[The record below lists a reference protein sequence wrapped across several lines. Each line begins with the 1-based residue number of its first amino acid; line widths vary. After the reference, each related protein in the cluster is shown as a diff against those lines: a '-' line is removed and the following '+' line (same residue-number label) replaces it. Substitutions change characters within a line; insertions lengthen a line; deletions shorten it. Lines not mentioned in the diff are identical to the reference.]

1 MFERNCL
8 CTDSTIAKE
17 MSVCGRYESNRP
29 KELLR
34 TCNTEHKNSR
44 HRLGSTSCAAQP
56 LGYIHVPSLPE
67 VSQVLR
73 SSNVLCKAYLP
84 SDEHS
89 PSGCRTLQRHISFPK
104 NKTAVP
110 ETLRIDACFAR
121 PPCQS
126 SATALPDRS
135 PQQVYLRGGRR
146 LYLFKSLQWW
156 TKVDKM
162 DKCVKR

>member
-34 TCNTEHKNSR
+34 TCKTEHKNSR
-44 HRLGSTSCAAQP
+44 HRQGSTSCAALP

-67 VSQVLR
+67 VPQVLR
-73 SSNVLCKAYLP
+73 SSNVLCKTYLP

-104 NKTAVP
+104 TKP
-110 ETLRIDACFAR
+110 
-121 PPCQS
+121 QS
-126 SATALPDRS
+126 PKHLESTPVLLSPLPVLCYCPPDRFPPNKS
-135 PQQVYLRGGRR
+135 SQHSKKLRVSKTETR
-146 LYLFKSLQWW
+146 S
-156 TKVDKM
+156 
-162 DKCVKR
+162 